1 MLPLISCEHVLDEPD
16 LSDEEVVSGLKEAL
30 RVSTD
35 TSVAILNKKDGYF
48 GDNLVKILLPT
59 EADVV
64 VENIS
69 LIGGQSAID
78 EVLLLVN
85 RSAEDAAS
93 HATPIFMQAITDL
106 TIEEGWVILNGPDS
120 AATIYLKEKT
130 SSLLYQ
136 AFKPSIESSLSTPL
150 IDGMSS
156 AEEAYASLINS
167 YNDGASLGNS
177 LGGNY
182 ELVDNNSLTVHVTE
196 KALDGLFIKIAEEEK
211 AIRTEPFARVTKI
224 LEKVFSE

>member
-1 MLPLISCEHVLDEPD
+1 MLPFISCEHVLDEPD
-16 LSDEEVVSGLKEAL
+16 LSNEEVVTGLKEAL

-48 GDNLVKILLPT
+48 GDHLVKILLPP
-59 EADVV
+59 EADAV

-69 LIGGQSAID
+69 LIGGQPAID
-78 EVLLLVN
+78 EVVLLVN

-93 HATPIFMQAITDL
+93 QASSIFMQAIADL
-106 TIEEGWVILNGPDS
+106 TIEDGLVILNGPDS
-120 AATIYLKEKT
+120 AATVYLKEKT

-136 AFKPSIESSLSTPL
+136 SFEPSIKSSLSTPL
-150 IDGMSS
+150 IDGMPS
-156 AEEAYASLINS
+156 AEQAYSSLINN
-167 YNDGASLGNS
+167 YNDGASLANS

-182 ELVDNNSLTVHVTE
+182 ELVENNSLTAHVTE

-211 AIRTEPFARVTKI
+211 AIRTEPLARVTDI